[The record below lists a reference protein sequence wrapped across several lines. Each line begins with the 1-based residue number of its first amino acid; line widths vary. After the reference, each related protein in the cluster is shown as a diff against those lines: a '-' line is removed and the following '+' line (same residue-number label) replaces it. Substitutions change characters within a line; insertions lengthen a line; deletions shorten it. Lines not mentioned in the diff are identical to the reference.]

1 LGRDLETFVSDCIDE
16 VFMPQPEVQR
26 VIAQIEALLL
36 QTWSDTGFG
45 QLEIESERIN
55 GHRVILRHGTHYRY
69 VLTEADVQARL
80 RTGAIAIYPA
90 S

>member
-1 LGRDLETFVSDCIDE
+1 
-16 VFMPQPEVQR
+16 MPQPEVQK

-55 GHRVILRHGTHYRY
+55 GQKIRVILRHGTHYRY
-69 VLTEADVQARL
+69 VLTEEDVQARL
-80 RTGAIAIYPA
+80 RTGAIAICPA